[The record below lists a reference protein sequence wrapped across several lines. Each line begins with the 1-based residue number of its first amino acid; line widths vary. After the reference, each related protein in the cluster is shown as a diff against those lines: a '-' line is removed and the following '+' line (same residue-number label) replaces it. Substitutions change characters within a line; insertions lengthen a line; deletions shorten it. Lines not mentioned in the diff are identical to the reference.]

1 MEVPMKRAAVLL
13 ALLLVFSAS
22 GFTEPQKAPGLQWQG
37 WSQSV
42 FDQAHSEH
50 KFVLLDL
57 EAVWCHWCH
66 VMDETTYKDPA
77 VIRLLQAKYLL
88 VKVDQDKR
96 PDLSNRY
103 EDFGWPATVV
113 FAADGSE
120 IVKRRGYLLPEE
132 MSSML
137 QAIIDDPSPGPS
149 VEPEEK
155 IVYPTKAGL
164 TPALRDELTRGFLNG
179 YDKVHGSW
187 GFNQKYLDWDSVEY
201 SLDLARSGDKG
212 AEQMA
217 RQTLHEQ
224 LHLLDPAWGG
234 VYQYSTDGDWKAPHF
249 EKIMQFQA
257 ENLRVYSLASAQL
270 GDPEDLHAA
279 SEIHRFVTT
288 FLMSPEGAFYT
299 SQDADLVEGK
309 HSAEYFALSDSER
322 RKLGVPRV
330 DKHSY
335 ARENGWII
343 AGIATFYGATGE
355 QKYLDE
361 ATRAA
366 NWVIKNRALPGGGFR
381 HDAQNA
387 AGPFLG
393 DTIAM
398 GRAFLALY
406 SVTGD
411 RAWLQRA
418 TAAADFIERNF
429 KNSQGAGFTTAHTAT
444 AQAYVPHPQR
454 DENVMVV
461 RFANLLAHYTG
472 NEHYREMAEFSM
484 RYLAAQP
491 IAERTPIASVLLA
504 ERELSSPPL
513 HLTIVGGKSDAKA
526 QELFSA
532 ALRYPANY
540 KRLEWW
546 DVKEGKL
553 PNPDVEYPQ
562 LARAAAFVCTSRT
575 CSPPIFESASL
586 NAKVDRLVGV
596 TVAEGKK

>member
-1 MEVPMKRAAVLL
+1 MEVPMKRAAVLF
-13 ALLLVFSAS
+13 ALLMVFSAS
-22 GFTEPQKAPGLQWQG
+22 GLTEPQKAQGLQWQG

-42 FDQAHSEH
+42 FDQARSEH

-77 VIRLLQAKYLL
+77 VIRLLQSKYLL

-164 TPALRDELTRGFLNG
+164 TPALREDLTKGFLNG

-201 SLDLARSGDKG
+201 SLDLARAGDKN
-212 AEQMA
+212 AEKMA

-257 ENLRVYSLASAQL
+257 ENLRIYSLASAQL

-279 SEIHRFVTT
+279 SEIHRFVTK

-309 HSAEYFALSDSER
+309 HSAEYFSLSDAER

-330 DKHSY
+330 DKHMY
-335 ARENGWII
+335 ARENGWMI

-398 GRAFLALY
+398 GRAFLTLY

-429 KNSQGAGFTTAHTAT
+429 KNTQGAGFTTAHTAT
-444 AQAYVPHPQR
+444 DHAYVPHPQR

-461 RFANLLAHYTG
+461 RFANLLSHYTG

-526 QELFSA
+526 QELFAA

-562 LARAAAFVCTSRT
+562 LPRAAAFVCTSRT
-575 CSPPIFESASL
+575 CSPPIFESATL

>member
-1 MEVPMKRAAVLL
+1 MKRAFVLL
-13 ALLLVFSAS
+13 ALIMVFSAS
-22 GFTEPQKAPGLQWQG
+22 GFTEPQKTQGLQWLG

-42 FDQAHSEH
+42 FDQARAEH

-77 VIRLLQAKYLL
+77 VIRLLQSRYLL

-137 QAIIDDPSPGPS
+137 QAIIDDPTPGPS

-155 IVYPTKAGL
+155 IVYPVKAGL
-164 TPALRDELTRGFLNG
+164 PPALREELTKGFLNG
-179 YDKVHGSW
+179 YDKIHGSW

-201 SLDLARSGDKG
+201 SLDLARNGDKG

-257 ENLRVYSLASAQL
+257 ENLRIYSLASAQL

-288 FLMSPEGAFYT
+288 FLISPDGAFYT

-309 HSAEYFALSDSER
+309 HSAEYFALSDAER

-330 DKHSY
+330 DKHIY
-335 ARENGWII
+335 ARENGWMI
-343 AGIATFYGATGE
+343 AAIAAFYGATGDK
-355 QKYLDE
+355 KYLDE

-398 GRAFLALY
+398 GRGFLALY

-411 RAWLQRA
+411 RAWLQLA
-418 TAAADFIERNF
+418 TSAADFIGRNF
-429 KNSQGAGFTTAHTAT
+429 KNSQGAGFTTAHAAT
-444 AQAYVPHPQR
+444 DHAYVPRPQR

-461 RFANLLAHYTG
+461 RFANLLSHYAG

-484 RYLAAQP
+484 RYLAAEP

-513 HLTIVGGKSDAKA
+513 HLTIVGSKSDSKA

-562 LARAAAFVCTSRT
+562 LSRAAAFVCTSRT

-586 NAKVDRLVGV
+586 SAKVDRLVGV
-596 TVAEGKK
+596 TVAEVKK

>member
-1 MEVPMKRAAVLL
+1 MKRAFVLV
-13 ALLLVFSAS
+13 ALLTVFSVS
-22 GFTEPQKAPGLQWQG
+22 GFTEPQKTSGLQWQG

-42 FDQAHSEH
+42 FDQARSEH

-77 VIRLLQAKYLL
+77 VIRLLQSKYLL

-137 QAIIDDPSPGPS
+137 QAVIDDPTPGPS

-164 TPALRDELTRGFLNG
+164 TPALREELTKGFLNG

-201 SLDLARSGDKG
+201 SLDLARTGDKG

-257 ENLRVYSLASAQL
+257 ENLRIYSLASAQL

-309 HSAEYFALSDSER
+309 HSAEYFALSDAER

-330 DKHSY
+330 DKHIY
-335 ARENGWII
+335 ARENGWMI
-343 AGIATFYGATGE
+343 AAIATFYGATGDK
-355 QKYLDE
+355 KYLDE

-398 GRAFLALY
+398 GRGFLALY

-418 TAAADFIERNF
+418 TAASDFIERNF
-429 KNSQGAGFTTAHTAT
+429 KNSQGAGFTTAHSAT
-444 AQAYVPHPQR
+444 DHAYVPHPQR

-461 RFANLLAHYTG
+461 RFANLLSHYTG

-484 RYLAAQP
+484 RYLAAEP

-513 HLTIVGGKSDAKA
+513 HLTIVGGKSDPKA
-526 QELFSA
+526 QELFAA

-562 LARAAAFVCTSRT
+562 LSRAAAFVCTSRT
-575 CSPPIFESASL
+575 CSPPIFEPVSL
-586 NAKVDRLVGV
+586 SSKVDRLVGV
-596 TVAEGKK
+596 TVAEVKK

>member
-1 MEVPMKRAAVLL
+1 MKRASVLL
-13 ALLLVFSAS
+13 ASLLVFSGSALA
-22 GFTEPQKAPGLQWQG
+22 EPQKTQGLQWQG
-37 WSQSV
+37 WSQAV
-42 FDQAHSEH
+42 FDQARAEH

-77 VIRLLQAKYLL
+77 VIRLLQSKYLL

-120 IVKRRGYLLPEE
+120 IVKRQGYLLPEE

-149 VEPEEK
+149 VQPEQK
-155 IVYPTKAGL
+155 IVYPVNAGL
-164 TPALRDELTRGFLNG
+164 SAPLREELTKDFLRG

-201 SLDLARSGDKG
+201 SLDLALTGDKG

-234 VYQYSTDGDWKAPHF
+234 VYQYSTDGDWKSPHF

-257 ENLRVYSLASAQL
+257 ENLRIYSLASAQL

-279 SEIHRFVTT
+279 SEIHRFVTA
-288 FLMSPEGAFYT
+288 FLMSPEGAFYV

-309 HSAEYFALSDSER
+309 HSADYFALSDAER

-330 DKHSY
+330 DKHIY
-335 ARENGWII
+335 ARENGWMI
-343 AGIATFYGATGE
+343 AAIATFYGATGE
-355 QKYLDE
+355 KKYLDE

-393 DTIAM
+393 DNISMA
-398 GRAFLALY
+398 RAFLTLY

-418 TAAADFIERNF
+418 TAAADFIDRNF
-429 KNSQGAGFTTAHTAT
+429 KNSSGAGYLTARSAT
-444 AQAYVPHPQR
+444 DSSYVPHPQR
-454 DENVMVV
+454 DENVMLV
-461 RFANLLAHYTG
+461 RFANLLSHYTG
-472 NEHYREMAEFSM
+472 NEHYRNMAELSM
-484 RYLAAQP
+484 RYLAAEP
-491 IAERTPIASVLLA
+491 IAKRTPIASVLLA

-513 HLTIVGGKSDAKA
+513 HLTIVGSKDDAKA
-526 QELFSA
+526 QELFAA

-562 LARAAAFVCTSRT
+562 LPRAAAFVCTSRT
-575 CSPPIFESASL
+575 CSPPIFEPASL

-596 TVAEGKK
+596 TVAEVKK